1 MVFFFI
7 KDYMTKRVIIV
18 GIPGVG
24 KSTVITN
31 ILNTLSNSGVDVTM
45 AEFGSLM
52 FEQAKLL
59 SISNRDDLRKLS
71 LERQRSL
78 QDMTANYIF
87 SLENDI
93 VIVDT
98 HLFINTPQGYYPGI
112 PSKLLNILNP
122 SYLVLLVAS
131 PNEILERRKTDTTR
145 QRDLI
150 SLDDISNELD
160 ISKIMIASSSIF
172 SGCPFSIIQNNNG
185 QLEGATNKICK
196 MITYSNEGVK

>member
-7 KDYMTKRVIIV
+7 KDCMTKRVIIV

-31 ILNTLSNSGVDVTM
+31 ILNTLSTSGVDITM
-45 AEFGSLM
+45 AEFGALM

-71 LERQRSL
+71 LEQQRSL
-78 QDMTANYIF
+78 QEKTANYIF

-98 HLFINTPQGYYPGI
+98 HLFINTAQGYYPGI
-112 PSKLLNILNP
+112 PSHLLDILNP
-122 SYLVLLVAS
+122 TYLILLVAA
-131 PNEILERRKTDTTR
+131 PQEILERRKTDTTR

-150 SLDDISNELD
+150 SLDNISNELD

-172 SGCPFSIIQNNNG
+172 AGCPFSVIENNNG
-185 QLEGATNKICK
+185 QLEEATNKICK
-196 MITYSNEGVK
+196 IITYTYKDK